1 MKWIIK
7 ERILSTEDTD
17 KPNFC
22 FLFFHTKNA
31 VTLSINAAIIM
42 LWFAAFY
49 KDTHHKITVNLML
62 LS

>member
-31 VTLSINAAIIM
+31 VTL
-42 LWFAAFY
+42 